1 MSEQNEFKSQDRVIH
16 PGKPEWG
23 PGVVMEDP
31 RDQKVRVLFVEGG
44 EKLLQL
50 SHARLET
57 FIGEDERLDRL
68 STGDD
73 AGDNPV
79 GLGPQRAR
87 DAFLDAYPEGFRS
100 QSYREENRA
109 DKQAASNLME
119 ELLGEDAIAEL
130 IDSAQWS
137 EIADRAIRVL
147 KATKLVVPS
156 ERKAL
161 ATGLEDE
168 ELAEKFSRTL
178 CDLLYGFGTDAEGD
192 AEGLRRRFERYVA
205 CLKELRACKWPVA
218 TYFLFMRFP
227 EEHLLLRPTFSQR
240 AATAFGFELRYRAE
254 VGWVTYARLLELG
267 RGILKEIEDLGAT
280 DMLDVQAFIWKIS
293 R

>member
-1 MSEQNEFKSQDRVIH
+1 MSEQNVFKSQDRVMH

-57 FIGEDERLDRL
+57 FLGEDARLDRI
-68 STGDD
+68 SVGDEARD
-73 AGDNPV
+73 SAA

-87 DAFLDAYPEGFRS
+87 DCFLEAYPEGFAS
-100 QSYREENRA
+100 PAYREEDRA
-109 DKQAASNLME
+109 GKAAASALME
-119 ELLGEDAIAEL
+119 ELLGEDAIAAL
-130 IDSAQWS
+130 IDAEDWK
-137 EIADRAIRVL
+137 EIGDRAVRVL

-168 ELAEKFSRTL
+168 VLAEKFSRTL
-178 CDLLYGFGTDAEGD
+178 CDLLYGFGTGAEGE

-205 CLKELRACKWPVA
+205 CLRELRACKWPVA

-227 EEHLLLRPTFSQR
+227 QEHLLLRPTFSQR
-240 AATAFGFELRYRAE
+240 AATTFGFELRYRAE

-267 RGILKEIEDLGAT
+267 RAILKATEDLGAT
-280 DMLDVQAFIWKIS
+280 DMFDVQAFIWKIT